1 MIRSKS
7 LIINKTNMKLKRYKN
22 KLTLDIHLLI
32 SELMKKTGIFLAILL
47 GLITVNGCTN
57 DENDEKIDILTPNDD
72 TETSQNIVKKDTL
85 L

>member
-1 MIRSKS
+1 
-7 LIINKTNMKLKRYKN
+7 
-22 KLTLDIHLLI
+22 
-32 SELMKKTGIFLAILL
+32 MKKTGIFIAILL
-47 GLITVNGCTN
+47 GLITLNGCTN